1 VISFWDE
8 YEGNI
13 TKEFKSIPKS
23 NFLTGTYIKRALS
36 PNNLSFV
43 KKAMEKFKDDPH
55 LDKLSEPEVIIN
67 SIPEGQKYSMNSLQ
81 QFSYIKE
88 LEKHIDLKEVNH
100 VTDFGAGYGNLCR
113 IWHEVLDYKGTYTS
127 VDLPTMHEI
136 QKHFLDFDIEY
147 KNWKDDLTPPSKSL
161 FVATFSI
168 SECSMEIRDKVEEDI
183 QKHDY
188 IFIIHNQQ
196 FDGIDNLVWGKDLVK
211 KLDNHNTEYF
221 FEDISAKWW
230 LIGRRK

>member
-1 VISFWDE
+1 MISFWDE

-13 TKEFKSIPKS
+13 TKEFKSLGSK
-23 NFLTGTYIKRALS
+23 FLEGKYITRALS
-36 PNNLSFV
+36 PNNLSYV
-43 KKAMEKFKDDPH
+43 EKAMNKFKDDPH

-67 SIPEGQKYSMNSLQ
+67 SIPKGQKYSMNSLQ

-100 VTDFGAGYGNLCR
+100 VTDFGAGYGNFCR

-188 IFIIHNQQ
+188 IFIIHNRQ
-196 FDGIDNLVWGKDLVK
+196 FDGIDNLAWGKDLVK
-211 KLDNHNTEYF
+211 RLDNHDTEYF
-221 FEDISAKWW
+221 FEDISSKWW
-230 LIGRRK
+230 LIGKRK